1 MRYCGFQKRH
11 VVLSPELVSEI
22 YQQHMTKLFFPNLA
36 MYMSSGPMLVMQL
49 ARERAVSYMN
59 ELAGPP
65 NPARA
70 NITHPNRSPAV
81 FHVGHFVSRL
91 LCYFDNLSRTLLLSL
106 PPPDRGAEYCDERV
120 CLSAC
125 VFVCPRPYL
134 WNCTSNLHPVHL
146 TYGRGGFVIR
156 YVLPV
161 LWMTSCLLISQGC
174 STSPLS

>member
-1 MRYCGFQKRH
+1 
-11 VVLSPELVSEI
+11 
-22 YQQHMTKLFFPNLA
+22 
-36 MYMSSGPMLVMQL
+36 MSSGPMLVMQL

-70 NITHPNRSPAV
+70 NITHPNRSPACCV
-81 FHVGHFVSRL
+81 PCRPFCQPATVLFQQSYPDIITV
-91 LCYFDNLSRTLLLSL
+91 
-106 PPPDRGAEYCDERV
+106 PPPDRRTEYCDERV

-125 VFVCPRPYL
+125 VFVCPRSYL
-134 WNCTSNLHPVHL
+134 WNCTSNLHPMHV
-146 TYGRGGFVIR
+146 TYGRGDFVIR
-156 YVLPV
+156 YVFPV

>member
-81 FHVGHFVSRL
+81 FHVGHFVSRYCVISTIL
-91 LCYFDNLSRTLLLSL
+91 PGHYYC
-106 PPPDRGAEYCDERV
+106 PPPPIGEQSIAMSVSVCLHV
-120 CLSAC
+120 CLSVRDHIFGTA
-125 VFVCPRPYL
+125 RPIFTQ
-134 WNCTSNLHPVHL
+134 CM
-146 TYGRGGFVIR
+146 
-156 YVLPV
+156 LPMAV
-161 LWMTSCLLISQGC
+161 AAS
-174 STSPLS
+174 

>member
-81 FHVGHFVSRL
+81 FHVGNFVSRL
-91 LCYFDNLSRTLLLSL
+91 LCYFDNLTRTLLLSL
-106 PPPDRGAEYCDERV
+106 PPPIGEQSIAMSVSVCLHV
-120 CLSAC
+120 CLSVRDHIFGTA
-125 VFVCPRPYL
+125 RPIFTQ
-134 WNCTSNLHPVHL
+134 CNLPMAVAA
-146 TYGRGGFVIR
+146 
-156 YVLPV
+156 
-161 LWMTSCLLISQGC
+161 S
-174 STSPLS
+174 